1 LPRRPGIP
9 AFFFLL
15 GLGLFVYLV
24 ASLGVADILGRI
36 ASGGWGILAA
46 FLIWFVIYV
55 LNTAAWRLAL
65 GRNGDAVGVV
75 ELFMITVSGFVI
87 NYVTPVVALGGEPY
101 KAGALSAR
109 LGTHAAIPAVVLY
122 RMVHLLGHMTLLLAG
137 ILLAFLTV
145 PLGPGLAAGLAVSG
159 VVVAAVIVVTL
170 NGTRRGL
177 FDRIAKA
184 AAKRRFLGFLSKTL
198 SNYGDQLS
206 GMDRVIT
213 DVYHH
218 DRGSF
223 VLSVSLEFLSRLL
236 MGVEIFVVL
245 RSLGTDVTLPAA
257 LTIYVLYSIV
267 INILFFVPMNMGARE
282 GGILLGMEGLS
293 TDPLAGVSVG
303 IILRI
308 REIAWIAIGLL
319 FILLLPR
326 IQGRRRSP
334 EGVRAD

>member
-1 LPRRPGIP
+1 MPRRPAIP

-65 GRNGDAVGVV
+65 GRNGDAVGGV

-87 NYVTPVVALGGEPY
+87 NYITPVVALGGEPY
-101 KAGALSAR
+101 KAGALATR
-109 LGTHAAIPAVVLY
+109 LGTHGAIPAVVLY

-145 PLGPGLAAGLAVSG
+145 PLGPGLTAGLAVSG
-159 VVVAAVIVVTL
+159 LVVAAVIVVTL

-177 FDRIAKA
+177 FDRLAKA
-184 AAKRRFLGFLSKTL
+184 AAKRRFLGFLSKSL
-198 SNYGDQLS
+198 SKYREELAA
-206 GMDRVIT
+206 MDRVIT
-213 DVYHH
+213 DVYHN

-223 VLSVSLEFLSRLL
+223 ILSVSLEFLSRTL

-257 LTIYVLYSIV
+257 LTIYVLYSLV

-282 GGILLGMEGLS
+282 GGILLGMEGLAA
-293 TDPLAGVSVG
+293 DPLTGVSVG

-308 REIAWIAIGLL
+308 REIAWIAVGLL

-326 IQGRRRSP
+326 VQGRRRGA